1 MTAAIQSLDR
11 TRLVD
16 FSQLSHREYSAEKG
30 VAALLL
36 MPSNLEITQAGDRLR
51 EESVSPTETV
61 LDLAPPVV
69 DAPARLDETGVEL
82 KRGAFLNTIAML
94 ASNFRGIFTFLVARL
109 LGPAALGI
117 FSVAWSTTDIISK
130 IGVLGLDNAITTF
143 MARSEAVGNRAQ
155 SRALF
160 RFAVVL
166 GVAQSIVTAAVVIV
180 ALRFFN
186 NRLHVQSQMVSALAL
201 VLCAMPGLALYRIS
215 TAVSRGMKVMQHD
228 IYSRGMTEPIATT
241 LAFLLALAV
250 GFKESSPEVAAIVG
264 TAASGLIAL
273 TLASTLF
280 RHVPAHTDD
289 VSPLGEA
296 RSLIAY
302 ASTISVYQLI
312 NAFISRLDLLMLGY
326 FVGRA
331 PGVTLAT
338 VGVYSAVIGTA
349 NGLRKVNQAFN
360 PIFAPVVAGMTATGN
375 HHIAAATYARLA
387 QWMLWILLPLVA
399 VMSRAGSRILLIYG
413 PAFWQG
419 GVWLGIVALASA
431 INAFVALGET
441 VIMVQRPHLNL
452 LHSSIT
458 CAVAAGGLLWS
469 IPRFGVMGA
478 AVGILL
484 PYIVQGILRYT
495 TLRWVFHWKDSW
507 SDIRPPLIAAGIAI
521 VPALVCRMF
530 MSGIAGQVTSA
541 AAFLVVFGVQWLR
554 HHIHRKDGPDRK
566 STRLN

>member
-1 MTAAIQSLDR
+1 MLC
-11 TRLVD
+11 
-16 FSQLSHREYSAEKG
+16 
-30 VAALLL
+30 L
-36 MPSNLEITQAGDRLR
+36 MPHNVELGQAPDRLR
-51 EESVSPTETV
+51 DGPLSTTV
-61 LDLAPPVV
+61 VALEVGPPAA
-69 DAPARLDETGVEL
+69 DAPAHVDETGVEL

-143 MARSEAVGNRAQ
+143 IARSEAVGNRAR
-155 SRALF
+155 SRTLF
-160 RFAVVL
+160 RVAAVL
-166 GVAQSIVTAAVVIV
+166 GVAQSIVTAVIVIV

-186 NRLHVQSQMVSALAL
+186 NRLHVQPQMVSALAL

-228 IYSRGMTEPIATT
+228 IYSRGMAEPITTT

-273 TLASTLF
+273 ALAATLF
-280 RHVPAHTDD
+280 RHIPVQTDV
-289 VSPLGEA
+289 VSSLGEA
-296 RSLIAY
+296 RSLVGY
-302 ASTISVYQLI
+302 AAPISIYQLI
-312 NAFISRLDLLMLGY
+312 NAFIARLDLIMLGY

-360 PIFAPVVAGMTATGN
+360 PIFAPVVAGMTATGD
-375 HHIAAATYARLA
+375 HETAAATYARLA

-399 VMSRAGSRILLIYG
+399 VMSLAGGTILLIYG
-413 PAFWQG
+413 PAFRQG
-419 GVWLGIVALASA
+419 GVWLGIVAFASA

-458 CAVAAGGLLWS
+458 CAVAASGLLWL

-478 AVGILL
+478 AFGILL
-484 PYIVQGILRYT
+484 PYVVQGILRYA
-495 TLRWVFHWKDSW
+495 TLRWVFQWKDSW
-507 SDIRPPLIAAGIAI
+507 SDIRPPLIAAGIALA
-521 VPALVCRMF
+521 PALVCHAF
-530 MSGIAGQVTSA
+530 LGGITGQVTSG
-541 AAFLVVFGVQWLR
+541 AAFLAVFGAQWWR
-554 HHIHRKDGPDRK
+554 HHIHRKDERP
-566 STRLN
+566 

>member
-1 MTAAIQSLDR
+1 MMSNI
-11 TRLVD
+11 
-16 FSQLSHREYSAEKG
+16 EIAE
-30 VAALLL
+30 A
-36 MPSNLEITQAGDRLR
+36 SDRLR
-51 EESVSPTETV
+51 DQLVRAMDAT
-61 LDLAPPVV
+61 LDVPPPAV
-69 DAPARLDETGVEL
+69 DAPARVDETGVEL

-143 MARSEAVGNRAQ
+143 IARSEAVGDRAR
-155 SRALF
+155 SRSLF
-160 RFAVVL
+160 HIAVVL
-166 GVAQSIVTAAVVIV
+166 GVVQSVLTAVIVIV
-180 ALRFFN
+180 ALRFLN
-186 NRLHVQSQMVSALAL
+186 GRLHVQPQMVSALTL
-201 VLCAMPGLALYRIS
+201 VLCAMPGLALYRIC
-215 TAVSRGMKVMQHD
+215 TAISRGMKVMQHD
-228 IYSRGMTEPIATT
+228 IYSRGIAEPVATT
-241 LAFLLALAV
+241 LAFLLAIAV

-273 TLASTLF
+273 ALASTLF
-280 RHVPAHTDD
+280 RHMPAQTDV

-296 RSLIAY
+296 RSLLAY
-302 ASTISVYQLI
+302 AAPISIYQLI
-312 NAFISRLDLLMLGY
+312 NAFIARLDLIMLGY

-360 PIFAPVVAGMTATGN
+360 PIFAPVVAGMTATGD
-375 HHIAAATYARLA
+375 HDVAAATYARLA

-399 VMSRAGSRILLIYG
+399 VLSLAGSTIPLICG

-431 INAFVALGET
+431 INAFVAFGET

-458 CAVAAGGLLWS
+458 CAVAFAGLLWL
-469 IPRFGVMGA
+469 IPRFGAMGA
-478 AVGILL
+478 AFGILL
-484 PYIVQGILRYT
+484 PYLVQGMLRYA
-495 TLRWVFHWKDSW
+495 TLRWVFRWKDSW
-507 SDIRPPLIAAGIAI
+507 SDIRPPIVAAGIALG
-521 VPALVCRMF
+521 PALVCRAF
-530 MSGIAGQVTSA
+530 LGGIVGQITSA
-541 AAFLVVFGVQWLR
+541 AAFLAVFGVQWWG
-554 HHIHRKDGPDRK
+554 HHTHRKDAHP
-566 STRLN
+566 